1 MDIKTKKFCYPLFW
15 GIISSFMKYIS
26 SYMQAEKNRNA
37 NYSMWQEL
45 NTKVSFVQTLV
56 SNGI

>member
-1 MDIKTKKFCYPLFW
+1 
-15 GIISSFMKYIS
+15 
-26 SYMQAEKNRNA
+26 MQAEKNRDA

>member
-1 MDIKTKKFCYPLFW
+1 MFYSDYQK
-15 GIISSFMKYIS
+15 
-26 SYMQAEKNRNA
+26 NA

-45 NTKVSFVQTLV
+45 NTKVSFMQTLV

>member
-1 MDIKTKKFCYPLFW
+1 
-15 GIISSFMKYIS
+15 
-26 SYMQAEKNRNA
+26 MQAEKPKNA
-37 NYSMWQEL
+37 NYSLWRNL